1 MENELTEHGSASLS
15 QVLDA
20 AAQLAP
26 SSASSGV
33 TQNINTGN
41 GTQIGTVND
50 GVTIADGTI
59 INGGLSFGD
68 GATVNVFN
76 GITPESLLALLPM
89 LQKMFGIKPNC
100 ELPEKLSL
108 EIDFFTFYVR
118 FRTYLVNIKKYS
130 LSRYTYC
137 PQHREII
144 NSRLSVGISHLFL
157 SNWMIY
163 SEFDGIQ
170 NNFDSRVKTA
180 GSSQCAGLHG
190 AS

>member
-89 LQKMFGIKPNC
+89 LQKMFGIKPN
-100 ELPEKLSL
+100 KAKQS
-108 EIDFFTFYVR
+108 
-118 FRTYLVNIKKYS
+118 
-130 LSRYTYC
+130 
-137 PQHREII
+137 
-144 NSRLSVGISHLFL
+144 
-157 SNWMIY
+157 
-163 SEFDGIQ
+163 
-170 NNFDSRVKTA
+170 
-180 GSSQCAGLHG
+180 
-190 AS
+190 